1 MDSSFFSQQMSYCL
15 LTLLVYMALKQL
27 ATGYTGLVG
36 RESSFITRKPN
47 FLLPTNTIY
56 HSTLVRFV
64 DFLSCLVIHTGKDI
78 GSEVQIIHRTLGGL
92 GILLIKVS
100 YFQNE
105 FMKIKLLPKNE
116 RKIARI
122 SAL

>member
-1 MDSSFFSQQMSYCL
+1 
-15 LTLLVYMALKQL
+15 MALKQL

-78 GSEVQIIHRTLGGL
+78 GEVQIIGL
-92 GILLIKVS
+92 EILLIAI
-100 YFQNE
+100 NE
-105 FMKIKLLPKNE
+105 LLKLG
-116 RKIARI
+116 
-122 SAL
+122 